1 MKNAKSFLPVIIVLM
16 TMSLA
21 CSSLKDKVA
30 TAISTETPIDR
41 ASAEKE
47 DQIVLKEI
55 AAAELDCH
63 KAQAAIDHLVSLEQR
78 RRSAN
83 LPPTPDY
90 DVKLAKLRKLAEE
103 CAGGSSGGS
112 GSVAYRISGGL
123 DAWQTNTVV
132 CDITKP
138 FTLTGGGFTMKLSG
152 GVKGTYEYT
161 GPFNAKGTGTY
172 EMNFPN
178 GIGKNGEMKG
188 RGDGTIEGGGK
199 EYKGSGTETY
209 GLTVVEGA
217 CTDGPV
223 KK

>member
-1 MKNAKSFLPVIIVLM
+1 MENAKLLLPVIIVLM

-21 CSSLKDKVA
+21 CSSLKNKVA
-30 TAISTETPIDR
+30 TTTPETPIDK
-41 ASAEKE
+41 ASVEKE
-47 DQIVLKEI
+47 DQILLKEI

-63 KAQAAIDHLVSLEQR
+63 QAQAALDHLIDLEQR

-83 LPPTPDY
+83 LPSTPDY
-90 DVKLAKLRKLAEE
+90 EAKLAKLKKLAEQ
-103 CAGGSSGGS
+103 CAGGGS
-112 GSVAYRISGGL
+112 GTGGVSYRISGGL
-123 DAWQTNTVV
+123 DSWQTNTVV

-152 GVKGTYEYT
+152 GVKGTYDYT

-178 GIGKNGEMKG
+178 GMGKSGEMKG
-188 RGDGTIEGGGK
+188 RGDGTIQGGGK
-199 EYKGSGTETY
+199 EYKGSGVETY
-209 GLTVVEGA
+209 SLSAVEGP

>member
-1 MKNAKSFLPVIIVLM
+1 MKNSKSLLPVIIVLM
-16 TMSLA
+16 TVSLA
-21 CSSLKDKVA
+21 CSSLKNRA
-30 TAISTETPIDR
+30 STETTIDK

-47 DQIVLKEI
+47 DQIVMKEI

-63 KAQAAIDHLVSLEQR
+63 QAQAAIDHLVALEQR
-78 RRSAN
+78 RRSSN
-83 LPPTPDY
+83 LPSTADY
-90 DVKLAKLRKLAEE
+90 DGKLAKLKKIVEK
-103 CAGGSSGGS
+103 CAGGGSGGDN
-112 GSVAYRISGGL
+112 GSVAYRIAGGL
-123 DAWQTNTVV
+123 DSWQTNTVV

-152 GVKGTYEYT
+152 GVEGTYEYT

-188 RGDGTIEGGGK
+188 RGDGTIQGGGK
-199 EYKGSGTETY
+199 EYKGTGAESYT
-209 GLTVVEGA
+209 LTAVEGA
-217 CTDGPV
+217 CVDGPV

>member
-1 MKNAKSFLPVIIVLM
+1 MKNAKSLLPAIIVLM

-21 CSSLKDKVA
+21 CSSLKDKAA
-30 TAISTETPIDR
+30 TAISPETPIDR
-41 ASAEKE
+41 ASVEKE
-47 DQIVLKEI
+47 DQILLKEI

-63 KAQAAIDHLVSLEQR
+63 QAQAAIDHLIALEQR
-78 RRSAN
+78 RRSAS
-83 LPPTPDY
+83 LPPTADY
-90 DVKLAKLRKLAEE
+90 DAKLAKLRKIAEE
-103 CAGGSSGGS
+103 CKGGGS
-112 GSVAYRISGGL
+112 GGGGVAYRISGGL
-123 DAWQTNTVV
+123 DSWQTNTVV

-152 GVKGTYEYT
+152 GVAGTYEYT
-161 GPFNAKGTGTY
+161 GPYNAKGTGTY

-188 RGDGTIEGGGK
+188 RGDGTIQGGGK

-209 GLTVVEGA
+209 SLSVVEGP

>member
-1 MKNAKSFLPVIIVLM
+1 MKNAKSLLPVIIVLM
-16 TMSLA
+16 TLSLA
-21 CSSLKDKVA
+21 CSSLKNKA
-30 TAISTETPIDR
+30 ASTPETAIDR
-41 ASAEKE
+41 ASVEKE
-47 DQIVLKEI
+47 DQLVLKEI
-55 AAAELDCH
+55 EAAELDCR
-63 KAQAAIDHLVSLEQR
+63 KAQAAIDRLVALEQR

-83 LPPTPDY
+83 LPSIPDY

-103 CAGGSSGGS
+103 CAGGGSGV

-123 DAWQTNTVV
+123 DDWQTNTVV

-152 GVKGTYEYT
+152 GLEGTYEYT

-188 RGDGTIEGGGK
+188 RGDGTVQGGGK
-199 EYKGSGTETY
+199 EYKGSGAETY
-209 GLTVVEGA
+209 SLSVVEGA